1 MPGRFKETGYRTAR
15 QDAIISYHP
24 DIKYKRFGDI
34 DKIYLDARD
43 EMPDSHEVFTP
54 RPRRFIGKDGS
65 VYIEKY
71 NTIVRGI
78 PLDIVSPEFDAIDW
92 QGIGWWIFKTAT

>member
-24 DIKYKRFGDI
+24 DIKYKRFGDM

-92 QGIGWWIFKTAT
+92 QGIGW